1 MLEDSA
7 AGVAGHLGPGKLW
20 SMRASS
26 ILLSGLLLSACDST
40 APGSIEDG
48 PVTLSRLNTQ
58 PTAYHDNTT
67 LENAEVGVVL
77 SQAGWDVLYSRI
89 FGNADTVPTEGPS
102 LSFRDSTLIYVGIGF
117 FPSATHSV
125 LLDSAEVDE
134 GTLYVHYTE
143 RRAEGCL
150 VPGISVAPVDVAQIP
165 RWRGE
170 VSFVRRIQDDSC
182 S

>member
-1 MLEDSA
+1 
-7 AGVAGHLGPGKLW
+7 
-20 SMRASS
+20 MRTSTV
-26 ILLSGLLLSACDST
+26 LLFGLVLAACDAT

-48 PVTLSRLNTQ
+48 PVAISRLNAD
-58 PTAYHDNTT
+58 PIAYHSNTT
-67 LENAEVGVVL
+67 LEDAEVGVIL
-77 SQAGWDVLYSRI
+77 TQSGWDVLYGRI
-89 FGNADTVPTEGPS
+89 FGNADTIPVEGPS
-102 LSFRDSTLIYVGIGF
+102 LSFHDSTLVYVGIGF

-125 LLDSAEVDE
+125 LLDSAAVV
-134 GTLYVHYTE
+134 GGALFVHYTE
-143 RRAEGCL
+143 RRTEGCL